1 MSPRAAEPPP
11 EPGLTIREVAAR
23 TGVEAPTLRMWE
35 QRHGVPRPQRLA
47 SGHRRYSEADVELID
62 RVVRERAAGL
72 ELPAAIAA
80 AERAQSTGPAP
91 GAEEDSIHAGL
102 RRRRPE
108 LDPYL
113 LPKRVLVSMSHAIED
128 QCGVSGQRAMLF
140 ASFQRERFYR
150 CAHRRWRDLAGPS
163 RCAIV
168 LADFAALREPA
179 GAPAEVPVDRSEPL
193 GREWSVI
200 CDGPEL
206 AAMLSAWERPGQD
219 DVPDGERRFET
230 VWSVD
235 RSLVRAAALVAAGIV
250 ARSAPHLT
258 EPVGA
263 ALAEAPGSGGRGGE
277 AIESLTNR
285 MVAYVGGAARPRR
298 VPRPSATA

>member
-1 MSPRAAEPPP
+1 MSPQPADPSSESD
-11 EPGLTIREVAAR
+11 LSIREVAVR
-23 TGVEAPTLRMWE
+23 TGVEAGTLRMWE

-47 SGHRRYSEADVELID
+47 SGHRRYCEADVELID

-80 AERAQSTGPAP
+80 ALRAQESAP
-91 GAEEDSIHAGL
+91 LGAEEDSIHAGL

-113 LPKRVLVSMSHAIED
+113 LPKRVLISMSHAIED
-128 QCGVSGQRAMLF
+128 ECGVSGQRAMLF

-150 CAHRRWRDLAGPS
+150 CAEARWRDLAGPA
-163 RCAIV
+163 RCALV
-168 LADFAALREPA
+168 LADFPALREPA
-179 GAPAEVPVDRSEPL
+179 GAPAEVPIDRTDPL

-200 CDGPEL
+200 CDGPAL
-206 AAMLSAWERPGQD
+206 AALLSAWERPGQD

-235 RSLVRAAALVAAGIV
+235 RALVREAALVASGIV
-250 ARSAPHLT
+250 SRSAPHLT
-258 EPVGA
+258 EPIGA
-263 ALAEAPGSGGRGGE
+263 ALAEPAESGVPGSE

-285 MVAYVGGAARPRR
+285 MVAYVGGARP
-298 VPRPSATA
+298 PQAPHPSATA

>member
-1 MSPRAAEPPP
+1 VSPRPADRST
-11 EPGLTIREVAAR
+11 EPGLSIREVAAR

-35 QRHGVPRPQRLA
+35 QRHGVPRPQRLP

-80 AERAQSTGPAP
+80 AQRAGAAPA
-91 GAEEDSIHAGL
+91 AEEDSIHAGL

-113 LPKRVLVSMSHAIED
+113 LPKRVLISMSHAIED
-128 QCGVSGQRAMLF
+128 ECGVSGQRAMLF
-140 ASFQRERFYR
+140 ASFQRERYYR
-150 CAHRRWRDLAGPS
+150 CAEARWRDLAGPA
-163 RCAIV
+163 RCALV

-179 GAPAEVPVDRSEPL
+179 GAPAEVPIDRTDPL

-200 CDGPEL
+200 CDGPAL
-206 AAMLSAWERPGQD
+206 AALLSAWERPGQD
-219 DVPDGERRFET
+219 DVPDAERRFET

-235 RSLVRAAALVAAGIV
+235 RTLVRHAALVASEIV

-258 EPVGA
+258 EPIRS
-263 ALAEAPGSGGRGGE
+263 ALAEPAESGVPGSE

-285 MVAYVGGAARPRR
+285 MVAYVGGARP
-298 VPRPSATA
+298 PRAPHPSATA